1 MVRCLIA
8 LGGNIGVSESVFKA
22 AMKQLSRPGIHSIAV
37 SGIKKTKPV
46 GQSAGEEFLNA
57 AATLECELSP
67 YDLLNALHEIEQAF
81 GRRRTTHWGPRT
93 LDLDLC
99 LYGNEAIDDS
109 RLVLPHPAMWYR
121 KFVLDPAL
129 DIAADMVHP
138 LLQQSITEL
147 HTDLQKR
154 PLRMALRCSET
165 LSVPLNLAAIAQDLP
180 EDAVEWMI
188 PGDSPVDRSVP
199 SVEAGSA
206 RSVHG
211 ECDVQQTASTSK
223 IFAEVI
229 FHDVFS
235 GVSSRTQPPNFLT
248 RTIPIFT
255 ASQQDAVEQLRALR
269 SAVLG

>member
-1 MVRCLIA
+1 MARCLIA
-8 LGGNIGVSESVFKA
+8 LGGNIGVSEAVFKA
-22 AMKQLSRPGIHSIAV
+22 AMKQLSRTGIQSIAV
-37 SGIKKTKPV
+37 SEIKKTKPV

-57 AATLECELSP
+57 AATLQSDLSP

-81 GRRRTTHWGPRT
+81 GRRRTIHWGPRT

-99 LYGNEAIDDS
+99 LYGNEVLDDS

-138 LLQQSITEL
+138 LLQQSIREL

-165 LSVPLNLAAIAQDLP
+165 FSGSLNLAAIARDLSA
-180 EDAVEWMI
+180 DAVEWLI
-188 PGDSPVDRSVP
+188 PGDSPDYRSVP

-211 ECDVQQTASTSK
+211 ECDVQQTASTSEV
-223 IFAEVI
+223 FAEVI

-255 ASQQDAVEQLRALR
+255 ASQQDAAEQMRALR